1 MFCTKTQNPM
11 KNPMPFLPVFV
22 LALATFSIPALA
34 QLNIPSDGS
43 DGMLDLTTNTV
54 IDLSQ
59 AVPGVW
65 TNNNSANAG
74 KGIYDPTQ
82 WAVVFKYSSVNI
94 QGVLGT
100 NGGTNGVVIGNS
112 LTFLNHPTHAPV
124 IWLVQG
130 NVTINGILNL
140 NGTPGPTGVPQVYTP
155 AEPGPGGFRGGAISP
170 AGEGAGYGPG
180 ADGSTGLYSLG
191 LYSGAYGNPQ
201 ILPLI
206 GGSGS
211 GSINPLPG
219 PDGSAGGGAILI
231 MASGIVTINGFI
243 TANGAGVNYVTGSH
257 SDSSGGAVRIVANQ
271 ILGTGT
277 IDASQPEPGRT
288 RMEANKLSPQLN
300 IFPNAAAV
308 PPGTTPVIFPPA
320 NAPTVAVVSVDSQA
334 APLDPLAAVV
344 SSADIGIQNNNPVN
358 IILQTQNLPI
368 QGVVTLHITPKYAS
382 GTFLNA
388 TYVSGD
394 INKATWQVT
403 TSMPQGFCVLQ
414 ARATA
419 P

>member
-1 MFCTKTQNPM
+1 M
-11 KNPMPFLPVFV
+11 KNPIACRPLLI
-22 LALATFSIPALA
+22 LAAATVATSALA
-34 QLNIPSDGS
+34 QLNVPSDGS
-43 DGMLDLTTNTV
+43 DGALNLTTNTV

-74 KGIYDPTQ
+74 QGVYDPTQ
-82 WAVVFKYSSVNI
+82 WAVVFKYTSVNI
-94 QGVLGT
+94 PGTLDT
-100 NGGTNGVVIGNS
+100 NGIVIGYNV
-112 LTFLNHPTHAPV
+112 TFLNHPTHAPV

-140 NGTPGPTGVPQVYTP
+140 NGQPGPTGVPQIYTP

-191 LYSGAYGNPQ
+191 TYSGAYGNPQ

-211 GSINPLPG
+211 GSINQIPG
-219 PDGSAGGGAILI
+219 PAGSAGGGAILI
-231 MASGIVTINGFI
+231 VASGTVTINGMI

-271 ILGTGT
+271 ILGSGT
-277 IDASQPEPGRT
+277 IDASLPEPGRT
-288 RMEANKLSPQLN
+288 RMEANKLSPTLN
-300 IFPNAAAV
+300 IFPNADAV
-308 PPGTTPVIFPPA
+308 PPGTTTVIFPPA
-320 NAPTVAVVSVDSQA
+320 NAPLVHIVSVDTQT
-334 APLDPLAAVV
+334 APLDPVAAVV
-344 SSADIGIQNNNPVN
+344 SSADIGIQNNNSVN

-368 QGVVTLHITPKYAS
+368 QGVVTLHITPKYAAP

-394 INKATWQVT
+394 INQATWQVT
-403 TSMPQGFCVLQ
+403 TTLPQGFCVLQ